1 MQTPLIIAIALFFLV
16 IIFARRVL
24 IQEEMIFKLRKDV
37 ILLNKLNN
45 DVSKEFNQLKDFVE
59 IQDRIIS
66 DLEK

>member
-1 MQTPLIIAIALFFLV
+1 MQTDLIIAIALFFLV

>member
-24 IQEEMIFKLRKDV
+24 IQEEIIFKLRKDV

>member
-1 MQTPLIIAIALFFLV
+1 MQIPLIIAIALFFLV

-24 IQEEMIFKLRKDV
+24 IQEEIIFKLRKDV

>member
-1 MQTPLIIAIALFFLV
+1 MEIILIIAIALFFLV

-24 IQEEMIFKLRKDV
+24 IQEEIIFKLRKDV

>member
-1 MQTPLIIAIALFFLV
+1 MQIPLIIAIALFFLV